1 MGMGRRAQIMR
12 NLLRA
17 SGNLDKYLGHIKICH
32 ELVGYPVHKIGTD
45 LEGLAQIALKLQ
57 ELTDSLF
64 ERM

>member
-17 SGNLDKYLGHIKICH
+17 SGNLDKYLAHLKLCH
-32 ELVGYPVHKIGTD
+32 ELVGYPVHKIAAD
-45 LEGLAQIALKLQ
+45 LEGLAKIALKLQ
-57 ELTDSLF
+57 ELTDQMY

>member
-17 SGNLDKYLGHIKICH
+17 SGNLDKYLAHLQICH
-32 ELVGYPVHKIGTD
+32 QLVGYPVHKIGAD
-45 LEGLAQIALKLQ
+45 LEGLAKIALKLQ
-57 ELTDSLF
+57 ELTDQMY

>member
-17 SGNLDKYLGHIKICH
+17 SGNLDKYLRHIKLCH
-32 ELVGYPVHKIGTD
+32 DLVAYPVHQIGSD
-45 LEGLAQIALKLQ
+45 LEGLAKIALKLQ
-57 ELTDSLF
+57 ELTDSLY